1 MSSIQHACV
10 LRSKAKRPGPYDR
23 ASDERRKCQAAWVM
37 VFAASTVSW
46 QNSGNVYSQRGNDYI
61 WAAFFLGKH
70 VFWTW
75 APFSWTRTAGFFLGL
90 GGTENVGD
98 VPVRFLDLVGI
109 LLLDLHVFV
118 LDPGIFF
125 YDRQINCF

>member
-61 WAAFFLGKH
+61 WAAFFWGKH

-90 GGTENVGD
+90 GAQKMSGTCLCVFLTWWGYFVGPACICAGPRD
-98 VPVRFLDLVGI
+98 
-109 LLLDLHVFV
+109 
-118 LDPGIFF
+118 FF